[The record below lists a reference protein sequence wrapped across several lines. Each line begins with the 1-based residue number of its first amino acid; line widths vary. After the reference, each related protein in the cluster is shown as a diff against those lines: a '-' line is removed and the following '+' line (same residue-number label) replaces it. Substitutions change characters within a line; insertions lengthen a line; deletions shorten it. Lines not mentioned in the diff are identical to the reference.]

1 MRLLK
6 NILQG
11 SCYTFLGLFFGQGQN
26 GIFYVCL
33 FMHKVSMYLALGSDT
48 YSPESLMQNLV
59 LTVGVPA
66 TAHVSLY

>member
-1 MRLLK
+1 
-6 NILQG
+6 
-11 SCYTFLGLFFGQGQN
+11 
-26 GIFYVCL
+26 
-33 FMHKVSMYLALGSDT
+33 MYLALGSDT